1 MALPYCIPYF
11 DAHCDTL
18 TKFNSLRQSSRNHID
33 LLRLHHYA
41 PAAQVMAIWAPP
53 GFDGPTAF
61 RRIMLTVERE
71 LKENRDLAALCT
83 SVAEADAA
91 AKDDMV
97 AVFLSVE
104 GANLLRR
111 RPPGLLDGYRRGVR
125 MVTLCWNKDNRLCG
139 SAMDTG
145 AGLTADGVRFVN
157 TCWEKGVAVD
167 LSHASE
173 KTFWDVMRIAKRP
186 VLCSHSNAKSVCDHP
201 RNLTDAQIS
210 AIVHNE
216 GVIGLASSAPPFSV
230 SGGIWTPCSRTSTI
244 SSAWTRAKISVSAP
258 ILTASSRCRR
268 ASPAWRAWKSC
279 MSRCSRTASAKRS
292 CRISSST
299 TSTGSWG
306 KRCEHTDFRQKQ
318 ML

>member
-104 GANLLRR
+104 GANLLRCSVA
-111 RPPGLLDGYRRGVR
+111 GLLDGYRRGVR

-145 AGLTADGVRFVN
+145 AGLT
-157 TCWEKGVAVD
+157 
-167 LSHASE
+167 LSLIHISPPSRAARRDP
-173 KTFWDVMRIAKRP
+173 FRAAPARGA
-186 VLCSHSNAKSVCDHP
+186 CP
-201 RNLTDAQIS
+201 R
-210 AIVHNE
+210 
-216 GVIGLASSAPPFSV
+216 
-230 SGGIWTPCSRTSTI
+230 
-244 SSAWTRAKISVSAP
+244 
-258 ILTASSRCRR
+258 
-268 ASPAWRAWKSC
+268 
-279 MSRCSRTASAKRS
+279 
-292 CRISSST
+292 
-299 TSTGSWG
+299 
-306 KRCEHTDFRQKQ
+306 
-318 ML
+318 

>member
-83 SVAEADAA
+83 SVAEVDAA

-104 GANLLRR
+104 GANLLRCSVA
-111 RPPGLLDGYRRGVR
+111 GLLDGYRRGVR

-173 KTFWDVMRIAKRP
+173 KTFWDVLRR
-186 VLCSHSNAKSVCDHP
+186 
-201 RNLTDAQIS
+201 
-210 AIVHNE
+210 
-216 GVIGLASSAPPFSV
+216 GGL
-230 SGGIWTPCSRTSTI
+230 
-244 SSAWTRAKISVSAP
+244 
-258 ILTASSRCRR
+258 LRCRCLLR
-268 ASPAWRAWKSC
+268 FGERFRPRRYLRRRFR
-279 MSRCSRTASAKRS
+279 SRRRRRFIGVGRQRSRRD
-292 CRISSST
+292 CR
-299 TSTGSWG
+299 
-306 KRCEHTDFRQKQ
+306 EHRRRKKQRQCF
-318 ML
+318 L

>member
-104 GANLLRR
+104 GANLLRCSVA
-111 RPPGLLDGYRRGVR
+111 GLLDGYRRGVR

-173 KTFWDVMRIAKRP
+173 KR
-186 VLCSHSNAKSVCDHP
+186 
-201 RNLTDAQIS
+201 
-210 AIVHNE
+210 
-216 GVIGLASSAPPFSV
+216 
-230 SGGIWTPCSRTSTI
+230 SGT
-244 SSAWTRAKISVSAP
+244 
-258 ILTASSRCRR
+258 
-268 ASPAWRAWKSC
+268 
-279 MSRCSRTASAKRS
+279 
-292 CRISSST
+292 
-299 TSTGSWG
+299 
-306 KRCEHTDFRQKQ
+306 
-318 ML
+318 

>member
-1 MALPYCIPYF
+1 
-11 DAHCDTL
+11 
-18 TKFNSLRQSSRNHID
+18 
-33 LLRLHHYA
+33 
-41 PAAQVMAIWAPP
+41 
-53 GFDGPTAF
+53 
-61 RRIMLTVERE
+61 MLTVERE

-104 GANLLRR
+104 GANLLRCSVA
-111 RPPGLLDGYRRGVR
+111 GLLDGYRRGVR

-216 GVIGLASSAPPFSV
+216 GVIGLNLCPDHF
-230 SGGIWTPCSRTSTI
+230 
-244 SSAWTRAKISVSAP
+244 
-258 ILTASSRCRR
+258 L
-268 ASPAWRAWKSC
+268 C
-279 MSRCSRTASAKRS
+279 MDARENLCL
-292 CRISSST
+292 
-299 TSTGSWG
+299 G
-306 KRCEHTDFRQKQ
+306 TDFDGIESLPEGITGVESMEELYEQ
-318 ML
+318 MLAHRFSEALVQDIFFHNLHRFLGEAL

>member
-104 GANLLRR
+104 GANLLRCSVA
-111 RPPGLLDGYRRGVR
+111 GLLDGYRRGVR

-186 VLCSHSNAKSVCDHP
+186 VLCSHSNAKSVCDHLP
-201 RNLTDAQIS
+201 RL
-210 AIVHNE
+210 
-216 GVIGLASSAPPFSV
+216 
-230 SGGIWTPCSRTSTI
+230 SRS
-244 SSAWTRAKISVSAP
+244 RAEYG
-258 ILTASSRCRR
+258 RR
-268 ASPAWRAWKSC
+268 ARAHRPFPLHGRARKSL
-279 MSRCSRTASAKRS
+279 SRHR
-292 CRISSST
+292 
-299 TSTGSWG
+299 
-306 KRCEHTDFRQKQ
+306 F
-318 ML
+318 

>member
-104 GANLLRR
+104 GANLLRCSVA
-111 RPPGLLDGYRRGVR
+111 GLLDGYRRGVR
-125 MVTLCWNKDNRLCG
+125 MVTLCWNKITACAVRRWIPARG
-139 SAMDTG
+139 S
-145 AGLTADGVRFVN
+145 
-157 TCWEKGVAVD
+157 
-167 LSHASE
+167 
-173 KTFWDVMRIAKRP
+173 P
-186 VLCSHSNAKSVCDHP
+186 
-201 RNLTDAQIS
+201 Q
-210 AIVHNE
+210 
-216 GVIGLASSAPPFSV
+216 
-230 SGGIWTPCSRTSTI
+230 
-244 SSAWTRAKISVSAP
+244 
-258 ILTASSRCRR
+258 
-268 ASPAWRAWKSC
+268 
-279 MSRCSRTASAKRS
+279 TASAS
-292 CRISSST
+292 
-299 TSTGSWG
+299 
-306 KRCEHTDFRQKQ
+306 
-318 ML
+318 